1 MINYFVNIF
10 YSKKKC
16 SRFNYRKGSFK
27 YLSYRPKRKFSSNVT
42 TPKVSMYTVY
52 WFLFFCLLIILLVIY
67 IFFKIWIWWTYV
79 EPPLYPPLNCYRSVP
94 LNLEEHQNFIKWSG
108 LDTLPSQ
115 LNAMFNPT
123 AYVTRSNTF
132 ESIPHCFHT
141 SYLDFPEHFTLNRR
155 VGCTMAMGRSLTGDT
170 ESFIKVSISVWAK
183 CGFEG
188 TRLALVLFKSIHW
201 DLNTLIATEYINS
214 SLGFK
219 YDFSVPVDG
228 FIETTRVSRLT
239 WSDIYKSISI
249 ILDQIDRLNEDPE
262 YIRLKSIYRYREFLK
277 YNDAWFGEYAPPQV
291 YSKYDGAAF
300 G

>member
-1 MINYFVNIF
+1 
-10 YSKKKC
+10 
-16 SRFNYRKGSFK
+16 
-27 YLSYRPKRKFSSNVT
+27 
-42 TPKVSMYTVY
+42 
-52 WFLFFCLLIILLVIY
+52 
-67 IFFKIWIWWTYV
+67 
-79 EPPLYPPLNCYRSVP
+79 
-94 LNLEEHQNFIKWSG
+94 
-108 LDTLPSQ
+108 
-115 LNAMFNPT
+115 
-123 AYVTRSNTF
+123 
-132 ESIPHCFHT
+132 
-141 SYLDFPEHFTLNRR
+141 
-155 VGCTMAMGRSLTGDT
+155 MAMGRSLTGDT